1 MTLEQFSQVVDHC
14 AAAGKELAQ
23 AVAGADTHRID
34 AATQAL
40 SLRVLDVQR
49 ALPRAL
55 PGLQAA
61 SPDIRR
67 AWRERVAAAAH
78 SLKIGAE
85 LSTLNTVSASARYAA
100 LARISGADLSYTP
113 SGQLSR

>member
-1 MTLEQFSQVVDHC
+1 MTLEQFSQAVDHC
-14 AAAGKELAQ
+14 AAAGQELAQ
-23 AVAGADTHRID
+23 AVAGTDTHRID

-49 ALPRAL
+49 ALPEAL
-55 PGLQAA
+55 FSLQAA
-61 SPDIRR
+61 SPGIRR

-78 SLKIGAE
+78 SLKIGTE
-85 LSTLNTVSASARYAA
+85 LSTLNAVAASARYAA
-100 LARISGADLSYTP
+100 LALISGADLSYTS